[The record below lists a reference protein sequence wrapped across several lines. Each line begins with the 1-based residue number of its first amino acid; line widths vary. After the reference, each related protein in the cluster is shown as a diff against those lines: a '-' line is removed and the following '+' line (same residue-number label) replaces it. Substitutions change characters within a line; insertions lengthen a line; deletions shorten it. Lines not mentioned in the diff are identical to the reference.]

1 MIPFVGGGR
10 AAVLLLVVTMM
21 VVARPAF
28 LRSSLVAEGA
38 RCAAFLDLAPLS
50 VSVPPTAFDSHQ
62 NHLNESE
69 LIGEDKRK
77 VPTGA
82 NPLHNR

>member
-1 MIPFVGGGR
+1 MIPFAGGGR
-10 AAVLLLVVTMM
+10 GAVLLLVVTMM

-28 LRSSLVAEGA
+28 LRSALVAEGA

-50 VSVPPTAFDSHQ
+50 VPPTAFDSHQ
-62 NHLNESE
+62 NRLNASE

>member
-1 MIPFVGGGR
+1 
-10 AAVLLLVVTMM
+10 MM

-50 VSVPPTAFDSHQ
+50 VSDPPTAFDSH
-62 NHLNESE
+62 LNASE